1 MLQVFLFVNTKYIL
15 IFTKFAIIKYMKKNL
30 RWYDKD
36 KYLSA
41 FMTLLQE
48 LPEDIQ
54 SKVAVDILLYVPK
67 IIEKDFKKFI
77 KIVAEH
83 NPRQYQRWYDHNP
96 NLHTA
101 IESIRELSP
110 KEREKLLSSI
120 SDIVIKYTNQ
130 DPFEFGK

>member
-41 FMTLLQE
+41 FMTLLQD
-48 LPEDIQ
+48 LSEDIQ
-54 SKVAVDILLYVPK
+54 SKVAVDILLYIPK
-67 IIEKDFKKFI
+67 VIEKDFAKFI
-77 KIVAEH
+77 KIVADH

-96 NLHTA
+96 NLHTLV
-101 IESIRELSP
+101 ESIRELSFD
-110 KEREKLLSSI
+110 EREKLLSAI
-120 SDIVIKYTNQ
+120 SDVVVKHTNQ
-130 DPFEFGK
+130 NPFKFGR

>member
-41 FMTLLQE
+41 FMTLLQD
-48 LPEDIQ
+48 LPEDVQ
-54 SKVAVDILLYVPK
+54 SKVAVDILLYIPK
-67 IIEKDFKKFI
+67 VIEKDFAKFI
-77 KIVAEH
+77 KIVADH
-83 NPRQYQRWYDHNP
+83 NPKQYQRWYDRNP

-101 IESIRELSP
+101 VESIRELTFEE
-110 KEREKLLSSI
+110 KEKLLGSI
-120 SDIVIKYTNQ
+120 SDIMLKHTNQ
-130 DPFEFGK
+130 NPFEFGK

>member
-15 IFTKFAIIKYMKKNL
+15 IFTKFDIIKYMKKNL

-48 LPEDIQ
+48 LPDDIQ
-54 SKVAVDILLYVPK
+54 SKVAVDILLYIPK
-67 IIEKDFKKFI
+67 VIEKDFTKFI
-77 KIVAEH
+77 KIVADH

-101 IESIRELSP
+101 VESIRELSSE
-110 KEREKLLSSI
+110 EREKLLNSI
-120 SDIVIKYTNQ
+120 SDIIIKHTNQ
-130 DPFEFGK
+130 NPFEFGK

>member
-1 MLQVFLFVNTKYIL
+1 
-15 IFTKFAIIKYMKKNL
+15 MKKNL

-48 LPEDIQ
+48 LPDDIQ
-54 SKVAVDILLYVPK
+54 SKVAVDILLYIPK
-67 IIEKDFKKFI
+67 VIEKDFTKFI
-77 KIVAEH
+77 KIVADH

-101 IESIRELSP
+101 VESIRELSFE
-110 KEREKLLSSI
+110 EREKLLNSI
-120 SDIVIKYTNQ
+120 SDIIIKHTNQ
-130 DPFEFGK
+130 NPFEFGK